1 MDAERQKVEQS
12 VVELDT
18 LERALVAERNVR
30 KALETDKTALE
41 TEKAKVWPL
50 CKREHCWACDGPISR
65 AICSTRCAPAGARDQ
80 ELDPQGGGACRRLAA
95 DVRLSKDRPQER
107 L

>member
-50 CKREHCWACDGPISR
+50 CKRALLGAISR
-65 AICSTRCAPAGARDQ
+65 AVRSTRCAPARARDQ
-80 ELDPQGGGACRRLAA
+80 ELDPQGGGACGRLAA
-95 DVRLSKDRPQER
+95 DLRLSKDRPQER